1 MRAQRWRVD
10 AINVTY
16 ERIGT
21 LDEIKSLARDNG
33 WCDVDINRRH
43 KDEKDEIDPFYEHTC
58 VFSCFFTQLNEVW
71 RLSIIAF
78 GRACLTS
85 STKRVL
91 NREYF
96 RKVLIDYLEDYNGG
110 LEYIDFNLSDQ
121 LPYFVTND
129 CYRKLRQC
137 NGSEESSD
145 NVIPLDWAEDNQKYP
160 GFRYVQLAEFMNR
173 CGYSSS
179 FASAIVQLSTQHG
192 GLPRDK
198 VVELILIAMKGCG
211 SRNFCY
217 VLTVLWK
224 NIQKQELLDSC
235 LQHLYWATCQKNG
248 LTVNGGNN
256 PRMRGGK
263 DTMEGVIPQ
272 EAINGERDQNL
283 ALFPFLSEEERSE
296 YEGYSNEQVKL
307 VKHLIE
313 YIENEP
319 DRMKDMDWI
328 IKGLSQFPNYGLQ
341 RSRSFFMLLVMTG
354 VASSKAARELSS
366 LAPINWTGRYGKEL
380 VHKDIKSDKEF
391 FDLCSD
397 LFYAFQWDQ
406 QTVENSLCAIY
417 RDLQRKD
424 EFYHG
429 QILFLVL
436 ADRERQ
442 HNVHVFQK
450 PFGSTRWVPVTP
462 CYVADST

>member
-1 MRAQRWRVD
+1 MGEKITVYNHHAIVSEFKAMGLDIFNLPTKITFVCTRVLFCYTFAGARYRPHGMITVIAARLLEQFFNAMKVSVHWIRGHQPELPLMGSNLPQTFLNPESAEFKRIFSSMRLEPRRLYTLLKKRMKYDNGRKAYIWHGGWSTQDHKRKEEWTAANKPCSTPKLNGEKDDDIYKQLGSVADCIQDYLDLYCRVEGRAPNNDPARYDVFGKKLQKKMRAQRWRVD

-43 KDEKDEIDPFYEHTC
+43 KDKKDEIDPFYEHTC

-224 NIQKQELLDSC
+224 NIQKQ
-235 LQHLYWATCQKNG
+235 
-248 LTVNGGNN
+248 
-256 PRMRGGK
+256 
-263 DTMEGVIPQ
+263 
-272 EAINGERDQNL
+272 
-283 ALFPFLSEEERSE
+283 
-296 YEGYSNEQVKL
+296 
-307 VKHLIE
+307 
-313 YIENEP
+313 
-319 DRMKDMDWI
+319 
-328 IKGLSQFPNYGLQ
+328 
-341 RSRSFFMLLVMTG
+341 
-354 VASSKAARELSS
+354 
-366 LAPINWTGRYGKEL
+366 
-380 VHKDIKSDKEF
+380 
-391 FDLCSD
+391 
-397 LFYAFQWDQ
+397 
-406 QTVENSLCAIY
+406 
-417 RDLQRKD
+417 
-424 EFYHG
+424 
-429 QILFLVL
+429 
-436 ADRERQ
+436 
-442 HNVHVFQK
+442 
-450 PFGSTRWVPVTP
+450 
-462 CYVADST
+462 